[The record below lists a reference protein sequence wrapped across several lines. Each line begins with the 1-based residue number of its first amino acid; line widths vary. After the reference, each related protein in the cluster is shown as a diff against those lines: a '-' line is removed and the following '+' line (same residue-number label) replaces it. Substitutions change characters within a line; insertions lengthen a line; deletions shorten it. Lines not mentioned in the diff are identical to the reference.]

1 MINFNPQMEIFSL
14 KIGGQAGQGIKSA
27 GLMLA
32 KVATRSGYNIYTYT
46 EYPSL
51 IRGGHNIMQI
61 CISQEKVGAPQQY
74 TNFLIALNQE
84 TIDKHI
90 CELITRASVLYDS
103 TVELDVSK
111 ISKDV
116 KLLPVPFQ
124 ELVNKIGGS
133 KLMLNTATQGA
144 TVALLGGD
152 LQILNDL
159 ISQDYA
165 TSGPEMIDLN
175 QKVAK
180 EAYDYIQDNFQDKI
194 TNILKPLANI
204 ETKMIVNGNE
214 AIALSAITSGMQY
227 AAIYPMTPTSN
238 ILTVLSENQQ
248 KYGFIYKQ
256 PEDEIAAINMA
267 IGASFAGCRSMVA
280 TSGGGFCLMSEGY
293 GLAANIET
301 PLVIIEGMRPGPA
314 TGVPTWSD
322 QGDLH
327 LVLHAH
333 QGDFPRIVLAAGDSQ
348 ESYDLTKQCFDLAD
362 KYQSPVILLV
372 DKNICEGDQS
382 IPMMTSENSINRGKF
397 STEMIPNY
405 QRFAPSPDGISL
417 RSIPGVGNFFIGN
430 SDEHDPFGYSTE
442 NGDVRNSSM
451 EKRMS
456 KIKTLEN
463 ELPKQQLFG
472 PNVADLTIVSWGSNK
487 GAILQAIKSFDDV
500 NYLHITHMSP
510 FPQDVKTILE
520 NAKNILDI
528 ECNFTGQLA
537 ELIREKTGI
546 EIKNKLLKYD
556 GRPIY
561 PEEIIK
567 KINSLIKI

>member
-1 MINFNPQMEIFSL
+1 MVNFNPRMQIFSL

-51 IRGGHNIMQI
+51 VRGGHNIMQI
-61 CISQEKVGAPQQY
+61 CISQEEVAAPQQY

-84 TIDKHI
+84 TIDEHHG
-90 CELITRASVLYDS
+90 ELVPGSSILFDNTEDFD
-103 TVELDVSK
+103 TSK
-111 ISKDV
+111 INSDIT
-116 KLLPVPFQ
+116 LLPIPFQ
-124 ELVNKIGGS
+124 ELVSTAGGS
-133 KLMLNTATQGA
+133 KLMLNTAAMGA
-144 TVALLGGD
+144 TVALHSGD

-165 TSGPEMIDLN
+165 NAGAEMIALN

-180 EAYDYIQDNFQDKI
+180 VSYDYVHSNFQDKI
-194 TNILKPLANI
+194 KESLKPLSDI

-214 AIALSAITSGMQY
+214 AIALSSIASGLQY

-238 ILTVLSENQQ
+238 ILTVLAENQE
-248 KYGFIYKQ
+248 KYNFIYKQ

-301 PLVIIEGMRPGPA
+301 PLVIVEGMRPGPA

-333 QGDFPRIVLAAGDSQ
+333 QGDFPRIVLAAGDAQ

-382 IPMMTSENSINRGKF
+382 IPVPPSDNSIDRGKF
-397 STEMIPNY
+397 STDLIPNY
-405 QRFAPSPDGISL
+405 QRFAPSPDGVSL

-430 SDEHDPFGYSTE
+430 SDEHDTFGYSSE
-442 NGDVRNSSM
+442 SIEVREASM

-456 KIKTLEN
+456 KMDVLVK

-472 PNVADLTIVSWGSNK
+472 ANDADLTIVSWGSNK
-487 GAILQAIKSFDDV
+487 GAILQAIKDFDNV

-510 FPQDVKTILE
+510 FPPDVKEVLDT
-520 NAKNILDI
+520 AKNILDI

-546 EIKNKLLKYD
+546 LITNKLLKYS

-561 PEEIIK
+561 PEEIIE
-567 KINSLIKI
+567 KINSLLKI